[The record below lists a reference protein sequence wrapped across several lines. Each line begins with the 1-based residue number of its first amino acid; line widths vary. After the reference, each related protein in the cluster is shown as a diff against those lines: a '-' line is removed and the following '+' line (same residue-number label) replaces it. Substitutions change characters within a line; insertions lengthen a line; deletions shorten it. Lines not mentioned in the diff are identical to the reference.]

1 MQIPRAGRFAPVPR
15 MPLACVFLIL
25 AQALS
30 PSRVRGQTPPDLP
43 PPGKALLEIRLVDES
58 VLIGRVA
65 AVDQDQVV
73 LTTAAGVRIEID
85 RAQIRELRPAHGRIA
100 GSEFWRE
107 DPSGRR
113 LLFTATGRS
122 LGRGESY
129 VSIYVVVMPFASVGL
144 TDSIHDR
151 CRGTRPRRGNRAR
164 LRRAEAPGVLRRP
177 GVQAALGTLAVV
189 SDDDLVGIACGVAT
203 VGNADRTLTT
213 GVGVFYTG
221 DDVENEPAAM

>member
-1 MQIPRAGRFAPVPR
+1 MGAYRKGEATVQIPRAGRFAPVPR

-30 PSRVRGQTPPDLP
+30 PSSVRDRAPPDLRP
-43 PPGKALLEIRLVDES
+43 PDEALHEIRLIDGS

-85 RAQIRELRPAHGRIA
+85 RAHIRELRPARGRIV

-107 DPSGRR
+107 DPSGTR
-113 LLFTATGRS
+113 LPFTATGRS

-129 VSIYVVVMPFASVGL
+129 V
-144 TDSIHDR
+144 
-151 CRGTRPRRGNRAR
+151 GT
-164 LRRAEAPGVLRRP
+164 
-177 GVQAALGTLAVV
+177 
-189 SDDDLVGIACGVAT
+189 
-203 VGNADRTLTT
+203 
-213 GVGVFYTG
+213 
-221 DDVENEPAAM
+221 

>member
-30 PSRVRGQTPPDLP
+30 PSPVRGQTPPDLP

-85 RAQIRELRPAHGRIA
+85 RAQIRELRPARGRIA
-100 GSEFWRE
+100 GSKFWRE
-107 DPSGRR
+107 DPSGTR

-122 LGRGESY
+122 LGHGESY
-129 VSIYVVVMPFASVGL
+129 VGTYVVVMPFASVGL
-144 TDSIHDR
+144 TDSFTI
-151 CRGTRPRRGNRAR
+151 GAGAPVLVGEIEPVYVAPK
-164 LRRAEAPGVLRRP
+164 LQVSSGAPGCRP
-177 GVQAALGTLAVV
+177 HSAR
-189 SDDDLVGIACGVAT
+189 SPSS
-203 VGNADRTLTT
+203 LTT
-213 GVGVFYTG
+213 I
-221 DDVENEPAAM
+221 

>member
-1 MQIPRAGRFAPVPR
+1 MRIPRAGRFAPVPR

-30 PSRVRGQTPPDLP
+30 PSRVRGQAPPDLP
-43 PPGKALLEIRLVDES
+43 PPGKALHEIRLIDES

-85 RAQIRELRPAHGRIA
+85 RAQIRERRPARGRIA

-107 DPSGRR
+107 DPSGTR

-129 VSIYVVVMPFASVGL
+129 DSTYVVVMPFASVGL
-144 TDSIHDR
+144 TDSFTI
-151 CRGTRPRRGNRAR
+151 GAG
-164 LRRAEAPGVLRRP
+164 APV
-177 GVQAALGTLAVV
+177 
-189 SDDDLVGIACGVAT
+189 LVG
-203 VGNADRTLTT
+203 
-213 GVGVFYTG
+213 
-221 DDVENEPAAM
+221 